1 MNILSSYQMI
11 SIIVCRCQN
20 MHLRILY
27 VHTQTSPHPPR
38 KLAWDNFPLDNS
50 QPKNFQISGKGSYLR
65 GTCSCHGWK
74 LYGGKCRSWELCK
87 CTLSQCLSRGKPSRW
102 GMQGR
107 KGCPSMA
114 TATQGLTTF
123 QLIIMTTLISS
134 FIVLILYKIML
145 NV

>member
-1 MNILSSYQMI
+1 MYENQSNKAHEYIKFILDDLNYCLQVSKYALKNT
-11 SIIVCRCQN
+11 VCS
-20 MHLRILY
+20 HLDI
-27 VHTQTSPHPPR
+27 PHPPR

-123 QLIIMTTLISS
+123 
-134 FIVLILYKIML
+134 
-145 NV
+145 